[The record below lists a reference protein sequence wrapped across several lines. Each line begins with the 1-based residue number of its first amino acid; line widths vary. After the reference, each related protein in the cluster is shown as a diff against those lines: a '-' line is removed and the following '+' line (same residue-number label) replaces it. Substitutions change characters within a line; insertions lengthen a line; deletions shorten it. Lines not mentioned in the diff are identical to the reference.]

1 MAVVFLSSIKSSSS
15 LYSSSSSTSLLK
27 TWWKYLSQKRHAAKQ
42 KQRNNMIKI
51 RPIMYKTLAHV
62 GRDFQCPTKPPS
74 EEPLPPLVYA
84 SSSGNGSSS
93 PPVSVIDTSMSR
105 DKSTIPANS
114 SRRTWSCSCSCSSSS
129 SSSFVRLPRRRRFR
143 RLPSPNWTATDP
155 TPLISPGSRKKSSL
169 VIRVEKEQRVAPG
182 VQSMNVVAMLSL
194 LPSPFP
200 LLSLETSNGLTA
212 VPASTAVCLT
222 RTDRPS
228 GCITSFWNL

>member
-42 KQRNNMIKI
+42 KQRNNMTKI
-51 RPIMYKTLAHV
+51 RPTMYKTLAHV
-62 GRDFQCPTKPPS
+62 GRDFQWPTKPPS

-114 SRRTWSCSCSCSSSS
+114 SRRACSCSRSCS

-155 TPLISPGSRKKSSL
+155 IPLISPGSRKKSSL
-169 VIRVEKEQRVAPG
+169 VIRVENEQRVAPG

-200 LLSLETSNGLTA
+200 LLSLETSKGLTA